1 VVVVALKEHLQG
13 PGQIQDVEEEEEE
26 EEVVVVVAVQ
36 AQQPSSSQTV
46 QYLSWQPL
54 KPFQEVEE
62 GGLNTSSC

>member
-13 PGQIQDVEEEEEE
+13 PGQIQDVEEEEEG
-26 EEVVVVVAVQ
+26 VVVVVQ

-54 KPFQEVEE
+54 KPFQELEE
-62 GGLNTSSC
+62 GELNTSSC

>member
-26 EEVVVVVAVQ
+26 EVVVVVVQ

-62 GGLNTSSC
+62 GELNTSSC

>member
-13 PGQIQDVEEEEEE
+13 PGQIQDVEEEEE
-26 EEVVVVVAVQ
+26 VVVVVVVQ

-62 GGLNTSSC
+62 GELNTSSC

>member
-1 VVVVALKEHLQG
+1 VAVVALKEHLQG

-26 EEVVVVVAVQ
+26 VVVVVQ

-62 GGLNTSSC
+62 GELNTSSC

>member
-13 PGQIQDVEEEEEE
+13 PGQIQDVEEEEE
-26 EEVVVVVAVQ
+26 VVVVVVVQ

-54 KPFQEVEE
+54 KPFQELEE
-62 GGLNTSSC
+62 GELNTSSC

>member
-26 EEVVVVVAVQ
+26 VVVVVVQ

-62 GGLNTSSC
+62 GELNTSSC

>member
-1 VVVVALKEHLQG
+1 VVVALKEQLQG

-26 EEVVVVVAVQ
+26 VVVVVVQ

-62 GGLNTSSC
+62 GELNTSSC